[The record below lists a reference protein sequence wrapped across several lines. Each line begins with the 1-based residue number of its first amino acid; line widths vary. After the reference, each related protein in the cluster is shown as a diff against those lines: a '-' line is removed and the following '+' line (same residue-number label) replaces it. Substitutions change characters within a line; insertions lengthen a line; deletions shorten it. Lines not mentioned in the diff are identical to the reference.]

1 MKKIVFTAIA
11 VASVAC
17 VVIYARTNDKG
28 VGSNGQVAQWE
39 KLAEEGD
46 TAAMHRLIEFY
57 DENSTEF
64 VEVEAIIEPDG
75 TELSAE
81 EVDSINLENRKNAD
95 MARLYSDRLDYWME
109 RGIAMNDSVALAT
122 KDRQSRNLFP

>member
-1 MKKIVFTAIA
+1 MKKMIFTLIA

-57 DENSTEF
+57 DENSTES